1 MPFSEVR
8 DVDIELGS
16 LTIPLALKKKC
27 EVVVNGT
34 RSSPAEENTS
44 IMSATFK

>member
-16 LTIPLALKKKC
+16 LTIPLALKKKK
-27 EVVVNGT
+27 
-34 RSSPAEENTS
+34 RSGGEWDSLFAAEENTPVQS
-44 IMSATFK
+44 